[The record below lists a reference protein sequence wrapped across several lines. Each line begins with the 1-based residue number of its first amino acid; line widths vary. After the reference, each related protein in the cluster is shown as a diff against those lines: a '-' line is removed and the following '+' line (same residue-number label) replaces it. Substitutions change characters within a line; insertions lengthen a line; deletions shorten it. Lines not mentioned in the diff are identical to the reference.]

1 MGYPLVVSAN
11 TKDLKILLL
20 NELYE
25 TILQRDIIDK
35 YSIRKSTVL
44 KAFINGMLESACRV
58 VSAQT
63 MTNYLSSQM
72 ILISQQNG
80 FKYLKNTHNIFLFF
94 FLYPYSKKPK
104 QRNTRPTLY
113 LPDLGLMQFAN
124 QDVSK
129 RLGNQI
135 FIELRKKTITELI
148 QVCYS
153 LKMPYTYTRETESL
167 LKASDVLKCN
177 KRSILTLNKEK
188 TLKIK
193 DKVIKV
199 IPAWKWM
206 LR

>member
-1 MGYPLVVSAN
+1 
-11 TKDLKILLL
+11 
-20 NELYE
+20 
-25 TILQRDIIDK
+25 
-35 YSIRKSTVL
+35 
-44 KAFINGMLESACRV
+44 
-58 VSAQT
+58 
-63 MTNYLSSQM
+63 
-72 ILISQQNG
+72 
-80 FKYLKNTHNIFLFF
+80 
-94 FLYPYSKKPK
+94 
-104 QRNTRPTLY
+104 
-113 LPDLGLMQFAN
+113 MQFAN